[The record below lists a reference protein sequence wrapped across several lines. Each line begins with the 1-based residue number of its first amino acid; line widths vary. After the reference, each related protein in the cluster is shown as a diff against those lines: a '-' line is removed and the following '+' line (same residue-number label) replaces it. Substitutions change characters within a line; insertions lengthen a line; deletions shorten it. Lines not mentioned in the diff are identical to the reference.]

1 MSSLLSYAMS
11 YASWAFV
18 PKFITNYVQL
28 AYYKYRPS
36 RSPPPAEGSP
46 EYQRDKRRIYILIS
60 TCYLLYT
67 IWSTYM
73 GILSRGDFYRLLG
86 VTPLSTEREIRSRYR
101 RLATMLHPDK
111 MRLQGS
117 SLGTLP
123 GQEEMYMALKT
134 AYETI
139 TNPTLRFAYDR
150 FGQVI
155 APTEKLSASTRL
167 QEVMIA
173 VLKIIAPQRCMEF
186 GALVLWSFVW
196 FSTWGRYWR
205 FYFFF
210 ATLVC
215 EMIMLTRVNIT
226 IALPAYLPTRI
237 VTLLGLQNTF
247 LLPFQLMTLLRST
260 CTAISIFICQ
270 IAPPQQ
276 PTKTKQDKLLPE
288 ALDAHML
295 RVLAM
300 VNDTD
305 REATR
310 INQAL
315 EAPYYHLGE
324 DEPYT
329 VGEFRKGM
337 KRALID
343 REIKSEPRVMDVVR
357 RAVNRRVEGMRMQKK
372 SAMLERKRGQEESMG
387 GDIARLFGVRFFD
400 RLMKEAQYIPKKG
413 EVENDN
419 VTARSMEGGKGKE
432 KEDVKTVDGS
442 EQEIW
447 DESEEE
453 YFTSD
458 EEDEEDENDSAG
470 LGEE

>member
-1 MSSLLSYAMS
+1 
-11 YASWAFV
+11 
-18 PKFITNYVQL
+18 
-28 AYYKYRPS
+28 
-36 RSPPPAEGSP
+36 
-46 EYQRDKRRIYILIS
+46 
-60 TCYLLYT
+60 
-67 IWSTYM
+67 M

-111 MRLQGS
+111 MRLQDS

-123 GQEEMYMALKT
+123 GQEEMYMGLKT

-196 FSTWGRYWR
+196 FSTWGRYVSYLSFFSSPLKADKYPPTKLTPHILTSYTLQWR

-226 IALPAYLPTRI
+226 FALPAYLPTRV
-237 VTLLGLQNTF
+237 VTLFGLQNTF